1 MYWCKERRMCPSM
14 VCSVSLKVFC
24 TDLFPLPGVCDAS
37 GLIQKKTQEAEQLS
51 NMAVLVSLRKDGPLP
66 PTQFAKQIHQP
77 EGFPTGAVE
86 HTGQLTDFD
95 FDNSVDFDLPS
106 SISLMPE
113 FLQKQ
118 PYNFPP
124 NRLVAYKMLS
134 DIIRVHPEWKG
145 NIAKM
150 VFNFQIEHAVVLPHK
165 GGSGIYTGYN
175 LSQRSID
182 GSGIAYTARLTGCYE
197 AVNFCN
203 AGRSGVIIEYNLANL
218 IALRESAAVP
228 SAVLESIVYVPPL
241 AYDLY
246 RGGSEDKTPAE
257 SKEPSKESLS
267 SKEKRL
273 GAARDPSTVFTTW
286 HQSTI
291 QNPEWKRRRELLSR
305 LTAANVSWQ
314 NWDRG
319 GYSDGTMEMRK
330 LLRSTAILLNLHQTN
345 WHHTA
350 EEFRILPAILCGVVV
365 ISEVVPYW
373 EQLPWTKYVVWT
385 TNEQFV
391 DTVKRVQSNYTE
403 IFNAFFGSKSNLPQ
417 TLRAMWRNS
426 TSQLEHVLRTSIE
439 RY

>member
-1 MYWCKERRMCPSM
+1 MCPSM
-14 VCSVSLKVFC
+14 VCSVSLKVSC
-24 TDLFPLPGVCDAS
+24 THLFPLPGVCDAS

-118 PYNFPP
+118 PYEFPP

-145 NIAKM
+145 NITKM

-203 AGRSGVIIEYNLANL
+203 AGHSGVIIEYNLANL

-246 RGGSEDKTPAE
+246 RGGFEDNTPAE

-267 SKEKRL
+267 SKEKR
-273 GAARDPSTVFTTW
+273 S
-286 HQSTI
+286 
-291 QNPEWKRRRELLSR
+291 EERRVGKECRSR
-305 LTAANVSWQ
+305 WS
-314 NWDRG
+314 
-319 GYSDGTMEMRK
+319 
-330 LLRSTAILLNLHQTN
+330 
-345 WHHTA
+345 
-350 EEFRILPAILCGVVV
+350 
-365 ISEVVPYW
+365 PY
-373 EQLPWTKYVVWT
+373 
-385 TNEQFV
+385 
-391 DTVKRVQSNYTE
+391 
-403 IFNAFFGSKSNLPQ
+403 
-417 TLRAMWRNS
+417 
-426 TSQLEHVLRTSIE
+426 H
-439 RY
+439 